1 VGTFVGVRGTDRLPN
16 PVSLPQSNRPL
27 IIVSQPGAD
36 EPLFSWY

>member
-1 VGTFVGVRGTDRLPN
+1 VRGTDRLPN

-36 EPLFSWY
+36 GPLFSWY